1 MAIPSSDVLFYG
13 GIAAM
18 AVAAIAAIMAC
29 LLLRKKKK
37 KLKAKLEAE
46 YGSRYAMN

>member
-1 MAIPSSDVLFYG
+1 MAIDSSILFYG
-13 GIAAM
+13 GIAVM
-18 AVAAIAAIMAC
+18 AVAAIAAITAC

-37 KLKAKLEAE
+37 KLKVKLEAE